1 MFMKLVPRFVL
12 YYLCECEGLWYF
24 VCCSYEK
31 YNFIRRK
38 MGTKPLHIDN
48 CSFINHDLLLIS

>member
-1 MFMKLVPRFVL
+1 MKLVPRFVL
-12 YYLCECEGLWYF
+12 YYLCECEGLWFF
-24 VCCSYEK
+24 VCCSYEN